1 MCGGNFKLNRI
12 VDDGFFFP
20 VADVM
25 NRSFGGGGPA
35 QVVPSAARNRLLLRA
50 DDCHVAVGLC
60 VCGGVECMCCGANFG
75 F

>member
-1 MCGGNFKLNRI
+1 MGVISSLI
-12 VDDGFFFP
+12 VLSMMAFFS

-35 QVVPSAARNRLLLRA
+35 QVVPSAARNRVQA

-60 VCGGVECMCCGANFG
+60 VWGGVECMCCGANFG